1 MNVNV
6 TGTISVTEKS
16 TGPIYHQGSNPT
28 GPIERSVQIPKF
40 YKETNY
46 GTDATLNRRVKIPSD
61 PSSNV
66 TTIDNKCLHIGL
78 RE

>member
-1 MNVNV
+1 MNESSFKSDIVA
-6 TGTISVTEKS
+6 GT
-16 TGPIYHQGSNPT
+16 T